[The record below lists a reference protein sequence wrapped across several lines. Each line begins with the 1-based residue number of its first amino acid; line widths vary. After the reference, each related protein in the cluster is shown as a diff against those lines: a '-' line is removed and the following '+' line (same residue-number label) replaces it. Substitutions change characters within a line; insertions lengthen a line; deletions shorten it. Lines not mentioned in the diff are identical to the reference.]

1 MGQRKDVLEEY
12 YTLKQYIFFSNM
24 WKLAEEGEA
33 QDYVPN
39 PSQWHFTE
47 EKKKVTYES
56 VQPCF
61 VLHECFNRAS
71 VI

>member
-47 EKKKVTYES
+47 EKKKSYLWISTAMLCSAWV
-56 VQPCF
+56 F
-61 VLHECFNRAS
+61 
-71 VI
+71 